1 MKITSQPSQTRV
13 FRGGSVDDNR
23 ITATCLRTEPCA
35 KIEVAR
41 SSHLIAEFVCGGRGS
56 ARDNRLQSDPSD
68 AVCMM
73 YPAEA
78 SVGFSNCLPLLQVHD
93 VRKRSWCL
101 VAVSTEAF
109 GHGSTR
115 FPQKFPHAR
124 WALRANMNKQLEHTM
139 FLPCDVGI
147 RCEIYISQSR
157 EAFNVKRRAR
167 RRHRRSASRHQTTSV
182 SKTLSACLT
191 VGLD

>member
-1 MKITSQPSQTRV
+1 MTPRTQVCCCFLFCFGENYLAAFTNKSIQRRQRRRQPNNRYMSTNRTLCKN
-13 FRGGSVDDNR
+13 RG
-23 ITATCLRTEPCA
+23 
-35 KIEVAR
+35 
-41 SSHLIAEFVCGGRGS
+41 SSLFSPDCGIFCGGRGS

-78 SVGFSNCLPLLQVHD
+78 SVGFSSCLPLLQVHD

-139 FLPCDVGI
+139 LLPCDVGI
-147 RCEIYISQSR
+147 R
-157 EAFNVKRRAR
+157 
-167 RRHRRSASRHQTTSV
+167 
-182 SKTLSACLT
+182 
-191 VGLD
+191 